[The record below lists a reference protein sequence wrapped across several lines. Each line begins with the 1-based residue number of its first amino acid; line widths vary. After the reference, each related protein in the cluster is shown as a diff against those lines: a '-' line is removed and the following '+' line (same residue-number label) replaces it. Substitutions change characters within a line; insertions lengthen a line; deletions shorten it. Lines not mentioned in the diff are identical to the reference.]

1 MITVYIP
8 NNFIPERTYAVRT
21 LLTHYCGV
29 PVEIIIKE
37 GIAAYELRWEDKSII
52 IADASFSSVPIGKTY
67 IDKVYLPH
75 KIVQTTSLGFE
86 EIVMLYGKEHLEISR
101 DSIKCGADLFAGAF
115 FMLTRWEEALG
126 LKKDQHHR
134 FPANEAKIVKEGF
147 ILRPIVD
154 EYTSL
159 LRDWLHNLHYPLNE
173 ATEGYRIVPTCD
185 VDIPY
190 YWRSKPA
197 WKALGGRLLKHW
209 NLIESI
215 KDYSAYKAVQTQKDK
230 DPFDTFDY
238 LMTLAE
244 KNGNRFQFNFIG
256 GGNSKFEGYYKIDD
270 PQIKALMV
278 HMKGR
283 GHTIGVHPS
292 YDTYLDTAK
301 IKEERKAVEASV
313 GMTISKSR
321 QHYLRFAVPDTWK
334 RLSEAGIAEDSTL
347 GYAAEPGFRCG
358 TCKPFPVFD
367 IHQREQLSL
376 IERPLLIM
384 DVSFRM
390 YKHLSIA
397 ESIKLCENIIA
408 QVKKHHG
415 ELVILWHNSNLS
427 EIDGWE
433 RWNEV
438 LENLFGDFDSAHF
451 GYAQ

>member
-29 PVEIIIKE
+29 PVEITVKE
-37 GIAAYELRWEDKSII
+37 GITAYELRWEDKSAI
-52 IADASFSSVPIGKTY
+52 IADDFFGRIPEGKSY
-67 IDKVYLPH
+67 IDQAHLPE
-75 KIVQTTSLGFE
+75 KMVETVSLGFDG
-86 EIVMLYGKEHLEISR
+86 IVMLYGKEHLEISR
-101 DSIKCGADLFAGAF
+101 DRIQCGVDLFAGSF

-126 LKKDQHHR
+126 SEKDLHHR
-134 FPANEAKIVKEGF
+134 FPASKSQVVRNGF

-154 EYTSL
+154 EYSILLQSWLRSTGYLITEKTST
-159 LRDWLHNLHYPLNE
+159 YS
-173 ATEGYRIVPTCD
+173 IISTCD
-185 VDIPY
+185 VDIPF
-190 YWRSKPA
+190 YWRSKPV

-209 NLIESI
+209 NLIESV
-215 KDYSAYKAVQTQKDK
+215 KDYADYKRVKNVKEK

-244 KNGNRFQFNFIG
+244 KNGTRFQFNFLG
-256 GGNSKFEGYYKIDD
+256 GGKTKFEGYYRIDD
-270 PQIKALMV
+270 PQIKALMEQ
-278 HMKGR
+278 MISR
-283 GHTIGVHPS
+283 GHSIGVHPS
-292 YDTYLDTAK
+292 YDTYQDASK
-301 IKEERKAVEASV
+301 IKEEKEAVEASAGV
-313 GMTISKSR
+313 NISKSR

-334 RLSEAGIAEDSTL
+334 HLAEAGITEDSTL
-347 GYAAEPGFRCG
+347 GFAAEPGFRCG
-358 TCKPFPVFD
+358 TCKPYPVFD

-390 YKHLSIA
+390 YKNLSIA

-408 QVKKHHG
+408 QVKKHDG

-433 RWNEV
+433 GWNEV
-438 LENLFGDFDSAHF
+438 LENLMGE
-451 GYAQ
+451 

>member
-1 MITVYIP
+1 MINVYIP

-21 LLTHYCGV
+21 LLTHFCGV
-29 PVEIIIKE
+29 PVEIIVKE
-37 GIAAYELRWEDKSII
+37 GITAYELRWEDKSVI
-52 IADASFSSVPIGKTY
+52 IADDFFGRIPEGKSY
-67 IDKVYLPH
+67 IDQAYLPE
-75 KIVQTTSLGFE
+75 KMVETVSLGFE
-86 EIVMLYGKEHLEISR
+86 GIVMLYGKEHLEISR
-101 DSIKCGADLFAGAF
+101 DRIQCGVDLFAGAF

-126 LKKDQHHR
+126 SEKDLHHR
-134 FPANEAKIVKEGF
+134 FPAAKAQVVKNGF

-154 EYTSL
+154 EYSILLQSWLRSTGYLITEKTST
-159 LRDWLHNLHYPLNE
+159 YS
-173 ATEGYRIVPTCD
+173 IIPTCD
-185 VDIPY
+185 VDIPL
-190 YWRSKPA
+190 YWRSKA
-197 WKALGGRLLKHW
+197 VWKALGGRLLKHW
-209 NLIESI
+209 NLIESV
-215 KDYSAYKAVQTQKDK
+215 KDYAEYKRVKNVKEK

-244 KNGNRFQFNFIG
+244 ENGTRFQFNFLG
-256 GGNSKFEGYYKIDD
+256 GGKTKYEGYYKIDD
-270 PQIKALMV
+270 PQIKALMEQ
-278 HMKGR
+278 MISR
-283 GHTIGVHPS
+283 GHSIGVHPS
-292 YDTYLDTAK
+292 YDTYQDASK
-301 IKEERKAVEASV
+301 IKEEKEAVEASAGV
-313 GMTISKSR
+313 SISKSR

-334 RLSEAGIAEDSTL
+334 CLSEAGIAEDSTL

-358 TCKPFPVFD
+358 TCKPYPVFD

-433 RWNEV
+433 GWNEV
-438 LENLFGDFDSAHF
+438 LENLMGE
-451 GYAQ
+451 